1 MQTIIHIVS
10 NRTNSLR
17 DRVASHARLE
27 HFELYTAEHKRP
39 GRPSGWA
46 KLHSYEA
53 DGAINLKWDAPS
65 RMLICRIVTK
75 LAGRPH
81 RITGD
86 FIAFLLAH
94 FRREIRA
101 INIIPQ

>member
-10 NRTNSLR
+10 NRTDSLR
-17 DRVASHARLE
+17 DRVAGHARLE
-27 HFELYTAEHKRP
+27 DFDLYTAEHKRA
-39 GRPSGWA
+39 GRSSGWA

-53 DGAINLKWDAPS
+53 DGAINLEWDAPC
-65 RMLICRIVTK
+65 RMLICRVVTK
-75 LAGRPH
+75 RAGRPH
-81 RITGD
+81 RIAGD